1 MEWLRRA
8 ACADED
14 PELFFPVGTTGPALH
29 EVEAAKE
36 VCARCPVSYQCLT
49 WALDTGQTSGVWGG
63 TCEEERA
70 ALLRLVRRQPTSP
83 ENLSPESMSAEGMSA
98 EGTSRETRS
107 RETTRRSAS

>member
-14 PELFFPVGTTGPALH
+14 PELFFPVGTTGPAVQD
-29 EVEAAKE
+29 VEAAKE

-49 WALDTGQTSGVWGG
+49 WALETGQTSGVWGG

-70 ALLRLVRRQPTSP
+70 GLLRLVRRQATSP
-83 ENLSPESMSAEGMSA
+83 EATTPEAII
-98 EGTSRETRS
+98 RETRS
-107 RETTRRSAS
+107 REATRRSAS

>member
-14 PELFFPVGTTGPALH
+14 PELFFPVGTTGPSLQDVA
-29 EVEAAKE
+29 AAKR
-36 VCARCPVSYQCLT
+36 VCDRCPVSYQCLA
-49 WALDTGQTSGVWGG
+49 WALETGQTSGVWGG

-70 ALLRLVRRQPTSP
+70 ALLRLVRRQTISPETTSP
-83 ENLSPESMSAEGMSA
+83 EA
-98 EGTSRETRS
+98 TSRETRS